1 MPSFSFLKTD
11 LINTTEN
18 DSSEYESQ
26 ISNNVERAESR
37 KWAEYSLT

>member
-1 MPSFSFLKTD
+1 MPSYSFLKTD

-26 ISNNVERAESR
+26 ISKLNIRIYDYE
-37 KWAEYSLT
+37 K

>member
-26 ISNNVERAESR
+26 IPNIVERAEVD
-37 KWAEYSLT
+37 